1 MEVVSREAMEG
12 FRCREEGER
21 LWAARERAGIVAGRR
36 KPAGA
41 KEQKGQDIACHVACF
56 QWLLSVLLGLL
67 QFVQTQLM

>member
-12 FRCREEGER
+12 FRCREEEER

-41 KEQKGQDIACHVACF
+41 KEQKGQNIACHVACF
-56 QWLLSVLLGLL
+56 QWL
-67 QFVQTQLM
+67 